1 MHSKISKGKYSERV
15 NILKGL
21 LKNQQIITAQRLAV
35 HNKTAHSVQCMSLW
49 GIIIMRLRKKILIV
63 IFIAIIVG
71 EIIVLKITVLGLFLH
86 RSSLMMKTFHHLH
99 IKVEILIKFSIRKEV
114 YQSHL
119 VQLQMQ
125 ITYKEIKTWVI
136 YLIQFLVETIINN
149 TKETVTWLITPIITT
164 IIMDN
169 QRH

>member
-1 MHSKISKGKYSERV
+1 M
-15 NILKGL
+15 N
-21 LKNQQIITAQRLAV
+21 
-35 HNKTAHSVQCMSLW
+35 LW
-49 GIIIMRLRKKILIV
+49 GIIMRHRKKILIV

-125 ITYKEIKTWVI
+125 IIYKEIKT
-136 YLIQFLVETIINN
+136 
-149 TKETVTWLITPIITT
+149 
-164 IIMDN
+164 
-169 QRH
+169 